1 MSQGDYILVL
11 VVLGGLLSAATGLGM
26 QRVGP
31 NRWYG
36 VRTSA
41 TYADRRV
48 WRDANR
54 RSGRGLISLGL
65 AAGAFS
71 LLLLAL
77 PGDMWVLG
85 VGALLGGML
94 VWAISSVW
102 YASERRAYYERLDR
116 GLAAEE
122 IQREQ

>member
-1 MSQGDYILVL
+1 MTQSDYVLVL
-11 VVLGGLLSAATGLGM
+11 VALGGLLSAATGLAM
-26 QRVGP
+26 QHIRP

-36 VRTSA
+36 VRTPA

-54 RSGRGLISLGL
+54 RSGRGLIALGL
-65 AAGAFS
+65 GVAAFS

-77 PGDMWVLG
+77 PGDTWVLS

-94 VWAISSVW
+94 VWAITSVS

-122 IQREQ
+122 LQREQ